1 MEAAAETAAHAEDD
15 ELEMEHSYAEER
27 GRSSESL
34 EAHVRSTKSSSGACW
49 NEAAMELGTTGAVHV

>member
-1 MEAAAETAAHAEDD
+1 MTNLRWSIAGD
-15 ELEMEHSYAEER
+15 AEER

-49 NEAAMELGTTGAVHV
+49 NEAAMELGTAGAVHV